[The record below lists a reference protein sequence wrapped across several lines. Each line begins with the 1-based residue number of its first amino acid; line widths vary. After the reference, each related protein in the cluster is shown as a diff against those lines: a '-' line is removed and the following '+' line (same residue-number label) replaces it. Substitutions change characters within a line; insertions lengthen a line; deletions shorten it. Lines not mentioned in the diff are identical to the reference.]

1 MKDEPPSS
9 AGVDPFMVASGAAG
23 AYLGGKYAGRQMDRL
38 TLMRLER
45 EYGLPRGSLSA
56 MTPSD
61 LARLIAV
68 PPRPAPPAV
77 APVTAP
83 ASTGAL
89 PTAANSPTAQST
101 RILQGGEG
109 DTLGTTGRARQTGY
123 NVETAQQ
130 AAAKKEADAAAEL
143 TRRTGATNRTASQ
156 FLADQP
162 GLTSSPA
169 GVLYPRVEP
178 RPTIGPRTQ
187 YPDVWSRNR
196 GTGPIF
202 NLHAPHVRGAPS
214 PVGPL
219 PLSADP
225 ASAPPLAAAPP
236 EAPNAPRRGSM
247 APLQSRAANVGTGA
261 VAGLGGGLQAYN
273 MASKMQ
279 QGNTP
284 DWTEGL
290 SLVGNLAPILSRAK
304 ILQPAGALMQLPYLY
319 KHWREIA
326 AGLNMGDIMPYG
338 TSTLA
343 EENQPVSPTPG
354 R

>member
-1 MKDEPPSS
+1 
-9 AGVDPFMVASGAAG
+9 
-23 AYLGGKYAGRQMDRL
+23 
-38 TLMRLER
+38 
-45 EYGLPRGSLSA
+45 
-56 MTPSD
+56 
-61 LARLIAV
+61 
-68 PPRPAPPAV
+68 
-77 APVTAP
+77 
-83 ASTGAL
+83 
-89 PTAANSPTAQST
+89 
-101 RILQGGEG
+101 
-109 DTLGTTGRARQTGY
+109 
-123 NVETAQQ
+123 
-130 AAAKKEADAAAEL
+130 
-143 TRRTGATNRTASQ
+143 
-156 FLADQP
+156 
-162 GLTSSPA
+162 
-169 GVLYPRVEP
+169 
-178 RPTIGPRTQ
+178 
-187 YPDVWSRNR
+187 
-196 GTGPIF
+196 
-202 NLHAPHVRGAPS
+202 
-214 PVGPL
+214 
-219 PLSADP
+219 
-225 ASAPPLAAAPP
+225 
-236 EAPNAPRRGSM
+236 M